1 MHIGLLNKTRQGNLE
16 LKIEENKL
24 VTVDK
29 REFSTFMQDFFL
41 AEKSISLIVQGEKVE
56 LIPFEVNFKLSRN
69 ISELRVLTGSR
80 SQQQI
85 FSPKFTSSSMNPF
98 WMEKTTSSPS
108 LMTDRILWGC
118 MLKDER
124 WVSIQKNLQCQVS
137 SSWMMLALW
146 ISQGP
151 AAKALT
157 SGQLWRRR

>member
-98 WMEKTTSSPS
+98 
-108 LMTDRILWGC
+108 
-118 MLKDER
+118 
-124 WVSIQKNLQCQVS
+124 
-137 SSWMMLALW
+137 
-146 ISQGP
+146 
-151 AAKALT
+151 
-157 SGQLWRRR
+157 